1 MVNSFRPAI
10 VMMALFTLLLGLAY
24 PLAVTGIAQAAFP
37 GQANGSLVR
46 DAGGRVVGSTM
57 IGQPFAGATY
67 LHPRPS
73 AAGDGYDAAA
83 SSGSNMGPLNPD
95 LAARVAESAQ
105 AIPRRGRSRRHP
117 RRCGDDLGFG
127 PRPGRVTGLRSASG
141 RADRPRQRRFRAAGA
156 EHHRQPDRG
165 GLPRLHRPAA
175 RQCPAD
181 QSRARRPLRRGGLI
195 ARDGAR
201 NARDFS
207 RSAPQARA
215 AEGVSGHVARRGQDL

>member
-37 GQANGSLVR
+37 SQANGSLVR
-46 DAGGRVVGSTM
+46 DAGGRVIGSTL
-57 IGQPFAGATY
+57 IGQPFADATY

-105 AIPRRGRSRRHP
+105 AIRAEDGPGVIPADAVTTSGSGLDPDVSPAYARLQAARIARARGVSVQQVQSIIDSQTE
-117 RRCGDDLGFG
+117 GAFLGFIG
-127 PRPGRVTGLRSASG
+127 QPRVNVLLTN
-141 RADRPRQRRFRAAGA
+141 RALDARFGA
-156 EHHRQPDRG
+156 EG
-165 GLPRLHRPAA
+165 
-175 RQCPAD
+175 
-181 QSRARRPLRRGGLI
+181 
-195 ARDGAR
+195 
-201 NARDFS
+201 
-207 RSAPQARA
+207 
-215 AEGVSGHVARRGQDL
+215 